1 MSSTDAHV
9 RSARDDAMAARAPS
23 RSAGKHR
30 AIMDAATTVFLKKG
44 YVGTSMDE
52 IAEIAGVSKQTV
64 YKHFADKDRLF
75 AEIVLATTDD
85 VDQVVRVLAG
95 TLADTRD
102 LEKDLRDVARR
113 FLARLMA
120 PQLLRLRRLVIANAD
135 RLPELGHAWYEQGFG
150 RVLRTLATSFR
161 RLAEHRLLFVDDAQL
176 AAHHFVGML
185 LWIPLN
191 EAMFTGNRRPRTN
204 AELERYADAAVR
216 AFLKAYGPVRGV
228 GPRSKGRRS

>member
-1 MSSTDAHV
+1 
-9 RSARDDAMAARAPS
+9 
-23 RSAGKHR
+23 
-30 AIMDAATTVFLKKG
+30 MDAATAVFLKKG
-44 YVGTSMDE
+44 YGGTSMDE
-52 IAEIAGVSKQTV
+52 IADIARVSKQTV

-85 VDQVVRVLAG
+85 VDQAVRVLAS

-102 LEKDLRDVARR
+102 VERDLREVARR
-113 FLARLMA
+113 FLGRLMA

-135 RLPELGHAWYEQGFG
+135 RLPELGRAWYEQGFG

-161 RLAEHRLLFVDDAQL
+161 RLAEHGLLDVEDAQL

-191 EAMFTGNRRPRTN
+191 EAMFTGNHRPFTN
-204 AELERYADAAVR
+204 AKLERYADAAAA
-216 AFLKAYGPVRGV
+216 AFLQAYGPVRRV
-228 GPRSKGRRS
+228 RARSKVR

>member
-85 VDQVVRVLAG
+85 VDQVVRGLAG

-161 RLAEHRLLFVDDAQL
+161 RLAEHRLLLVDDAHL

>member
-1 MSSTDAHV
+1 
-9 RSARDDAMAARAPS
+9 
-23 RSAGKHR
+23 
-30 AIMDAATTVFLKKG
+30 MDAATAVFLKKG

-52 IAEIAGVSKQTV
+52 IADIARVSKQTV

-85 VDQVVRVLAG
+85 VDQTVRVLAG

-102 LEKDLRDVARR
+102 LEKDLREVARR
-113 FLARLMA
+113 FLGRLMA

-135 RLPELGHAWYEQGFG
+135 RLPELGRAWYEQGFG

-161 RLAEHRLLFVDDAQL
+161 RLAEHRLLDVEDAQL

-191 EAMFTGNRRPRTN
+191 EAMFTGNHRPFTN
-204 AELERYADAAVR
+204 AGLERYADAAVA
-216 AFLKAYGPVRGV
+216 AFLQAYGPARKVRA
-228 GPRSKGRRS
+228 RSRVR

>member
-1 MSSTDAHV
+1 
-9 RSARDDAMAARAPS
+9 
-23 RSAGKHR
+23 
-30 AIMDAATTVFLKKG
+30 MDAATAVFLKKG
-44 YVGTSMDE
+44 YGGTSMDE
-52 IAEIAGVSKQTV
+52 IADIARVSKQTV

-85 VDQVVRVLAG
+85 VDQAVRVLAS

-102 LEKDLRDVARR
+102 VERDLREVARR
-113 FLARLMA
+113 FLGRLMA

-135 RLPELGHAWYEQGFG
+135 RLPELGRAWYEQGFG

-161 RLAEHRLLFVDDAQL
+161 RLAEHGLLDVEDAQL

-191 EAMFTGNRRPRTN
+191 EAMFTGNHRPFTN
-204 AELERYADAAVR
+204 AKLERYADAAAA
-216 AFLKAYGPVRGV
+216 AFLQAYGPVRKV
-228 GPRSKGRRS
+228 RARSKVR